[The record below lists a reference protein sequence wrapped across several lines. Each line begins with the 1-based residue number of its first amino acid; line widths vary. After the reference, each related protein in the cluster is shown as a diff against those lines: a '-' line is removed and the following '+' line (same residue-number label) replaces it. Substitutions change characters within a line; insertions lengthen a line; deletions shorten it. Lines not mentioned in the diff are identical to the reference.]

1 MLFHIIYLYR
11 TEGSQTYMKG
21 HVGNVNPFFLYFF
34 QKLLCEMQ
42 TCSRCCGRAFV
53 FGIYGL
59 ITVLVFQFMG
69 DIRRQRH
76 LAQLIQDLLKD
87 SLIVELDQSVTFIY
101 HIQDLALQNP
111 ISESDLCS
119 RAGLFARLDQ
129 TLPDIIFPSLQEKD
143 LNKCPC
149 FLLMSV

>member
-1 MLFHIIYLYR
+1 MLR
-11 TEGSQTYMKG
+11 QS
-21 HVGNVNPFFLYFF
+21 
-34 QKLLCEMQ
+34 
-42 TCSRCCGRAFV
+42 FV

-87 SLIVELDQSVTFIY
+87 SLIVELDQSVSFVYYINDLTL
-101 HIQDLALQNP
+101 QDSV
-111 ISESDLCS
+111 SESDLCS
-119 RAGLFARLDQ
+119 RTSLFTRLDQ

-143 LNKCPC
+143 LNCALAVKGC
-149 FLLMSV
+149 FLNGKAWPYPPAVSGSSCCVETKFPRE